1 MQPSTDKAPPI
12 SVLHEDL
19 LFNIF
24 FENTYLDFDN
34 FESSFDTFFFR
45 ERIPDGGTEALITA
59 QHCSL
64 VSRQWRSIYLS
75 SPSIWGRLI
84 SVDDLKRKTEN
95 WRNEVMARTGE
106 ASLWVYGH
114 LRDDETLHFVFPFLE
129 QNWAR
134 VQMLFLI
141 DNNPLEATQTRL
153 TLADGQKRWAFL
165 KEPAPQL
172 QRICITMSSPMDEA
186 YLPPARTLFSNN
198 APPLLRHFAVSDRI
212 PQILSRRNLSSLS
225 LSSKI
230 PTEEFLKML
239 QEMPELLSLKI
250 SGDLISKPNQ
260 EACARVILPK
270 LRMLFFGGG
279 VSFLTAGTILQSITP
294 SSDCCLCAP
303 LESERLLDSGEYK
316 QYETGL
322 ATFVLPYLSLHPP
335 LSAVT
340 LTLRNSCV
348 VLQSGPAFVIT
359 FSARPPSVSSPAPL
373 LKVLICSGAFSNV
386 STVRVENTWSTSPQ
400 DFIHIF
406 PEAFP
411 SATTLIATDDIIQTL
426 LQLDRNRMSTLL
438 PSLVTL
444 EVRNGTYSPGDHG
457 VKESPHE
464 QFLKLR
470 KDLGL
475 PLSVLNLG
483 FIVNNFPVDLD
494 YFELEHPGLLVKWSL
509 KFVSEFKG
517 NSNFEEYR
525 CGDGHPERLRFASLI
540 MELREEPENM
550 LFGVYID
557 WNYY

>member
-24 FENTYLDFDN
+24 LENTFLDFDN
-34 FESSFDTFFFR
+34 FKFSFGTLFLW
-45 ERIPDGGTEALITA
+45 EPIPDGGTEALITA
-59 QHCSL
+59 RHCSQ

-84 SVDDLKRKTEN
+84 SVDDLNLRKTEN
-95 WRNEVMARTGE
+95 WRNEVIARTGE

-114 LRDDETLHFVFPFLE
+114 LNDDETRHFVFPFLE

-141 DNNPLEATQTRL
+141 DNDSLGATQTRL

-172 QRICITMSSPMDEA
+172 QRICIAMLASSMAEA
-186 YLPPARTLFSNN
+186 YLPPTYTLFSNN
-198 APPLLRHFAVSDRI
+198 TPPLLRHFAVSNRI
-212 PQILSRRNLSSLS
+212 PQIMSRKNLSSLS

-239 QEMPELLSLKI
+239 QEMPQLLSLRI
-250 SGDLISKPNQ
+250 FGDLISKPNLE

-270 LRMLFFGGG
+270 LRMLSFGGG
-279 VSFLTAGTILQSITP
+279 VSFLTAGTILQPIKP
-294 SSDCCLCAP
+294 SPDCCLCVP
-303 LESERLLDSGEYK
+303 LENGLPLDAGEYK

-322 ATFVLPYLSLHPP
+322 ATFILPYLSLHPP
-335 LSAVT
+335 PPAVT
-340 LTLRNSCV
+340 LTLRRDSCV

-359 FSARPPSVSSPAPL
+359 FSSRAPSPL
-373 LKVLICSGAFSNV
+373 LKELICSGAFSNV
-386 STVRVENTWSTSPQ
+386 ITVRVDNTWSTSPQ
-400 DFIHIF
+400 DFIHIL
-406 PEAFP
+406 PDAFP
-411 SATTLIATDDIIQTL
+411 SATTLIATDDIVQAL

-444 EVRNGTYSPGDHG
+444 EICNEIYSFHGD

-483 FIVNNFPVDLD
+483 FIGNNFPIDLD
-494 YFELEHPGLLVKWSL
+494 HFELEHPGLLVKWTLDGSMSVFANFNYL
-509 KFVSEFKG
+509 A
-517 NSNFEEYR
+517 FEEYK
-525 CGDGHPERLRFASLI
+525 CGDGHPERLRFASII
-540 MELREEPENM
+540 MELREEMDLDNGCLM
-550 LFGVYID
+550 TDLYD
-557 WNYY
+557 